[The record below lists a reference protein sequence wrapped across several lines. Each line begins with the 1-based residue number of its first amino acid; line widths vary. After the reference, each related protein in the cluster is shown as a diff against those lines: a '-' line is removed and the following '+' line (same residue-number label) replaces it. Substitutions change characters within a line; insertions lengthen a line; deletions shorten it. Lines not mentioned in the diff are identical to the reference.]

1 MNIEARLAK
10 YLERDFSPE
19 QAQTLVLMEEAAIA
33 LFAALP
39 EHFVMFGGA
48 TLVLFRNSPR
58 LSKDLDLL
66 ARVDHL
72 PSSEDLQNALE
83 ERMQEVAGIFG
94 VGPVTFEPEQ
104 NGSSFSDCG
113 LSDRRSKGFS
123 QSI

>member
-1 MNIEARLAK
+1 MNLEARLAK
-10 YLERDFSPE
+10 YLEREFSPE
-19 QAQTLVLMEEAAIA
+19 QAQTLVLIEEAAIA

-72 PSSEDLQNALE
+72 RVLKISKMRWKNVCKKS
-83 ERMQEVAGIFG
+83 RV
-94 VGPVTFEPEQ
+94 
-104 NGSSFSDCG
+104 FSA
-113 LSDRRSKGFS
+113 SV
-123 QSI
+123 Q

>member
-1 MNIEARLAK
+1 
-10 YLERDFSPE
+10 
-19 QAQTLVLMEEAAIA
+19 
-33 LFAALP
+33 
-39 EHFVMFGGA
+39 MFGGA